1 MDNLVSKST
10 QEALMELIKACF
22 RENRVLDRLVS
33 ILGVKFVMNQ
43 TADFLHLRVSH
54 YFPILADRIGELTLE
69 RYNIPVIYGETPKAD
84 EDYASVTECLEVVER
99 HVIDF
104 QAMMMGVCKI
114 AFEHNDIQVYTDMLD
129 LLKEF
134 NLYTEQ
140 AILLKDKIDAYG
152 EDRIMAFDHDLKDF
166 IVLKGE

>member
-1 MDNLVSKST
+1 MDNLVSQPT
-10 QEALMELIKACF
+10 QDALMELIKACF

-43 TADFLHLRVSH
+43 TAEFLHLHVSH
-54 YFPILADRIGELTLE
+54 YFPILADRIGESTLE
-69 RYNIPVIYGETPKAD
+69 RYNIPVVYGETPKAD
-84 EDYASVTECLEVVER
+84 EDYTSVKECLEIVER
-99 HVIDF
+99 RMIDF

-114 AFEHNDIQVYTDMLD
+114 AFDHNDIQVYADMLD

-134 NLYTEQ
+134 NFYTEQ

-152 EDRIMAFDHDLKDF
+152 EDKIMAFDHDLKDF
-166 IVLKGE
+166 IILKGE